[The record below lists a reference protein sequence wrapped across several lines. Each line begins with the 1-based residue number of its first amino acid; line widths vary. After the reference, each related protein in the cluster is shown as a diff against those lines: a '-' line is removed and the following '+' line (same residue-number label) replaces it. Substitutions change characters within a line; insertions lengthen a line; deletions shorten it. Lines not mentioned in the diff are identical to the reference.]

1 MTIKKKILPSNPN
14 ESHGSRIEISA
25 RSRFAKSSC
34 CITYAHCQLSQQ
46 CPLET
51 FADSCQTVG
60 PWCPCFFC
68 FRRSAGPAKQFTT
81 LPLSPMEEYT
91 QAKTRQSQTAKNKKQ
106 WTSFPLPKTAAPPF
120 VDAQIGTLSWNIF
133 QDYQAMFAETNFTLS
148 RLDFDIQEKHR
159 AKLFWEV
166 PLTLRVPVP
175 IR

>member
-1 MTIKKKILPSNPN
+1 MTIVRNILPSNPN
-14 ESHGSRIEISA
+14 ESNGSRIEISA
-25 RSRFAKSSC
+25 RSKFAKSSC

-68 FRRSAGPAKQFTT
+68 FRRSAGPAKQSLQLFHYPPWRSTRRQKPGKAR
-81 LPLSPMEEYT
+81 LPKIKSSEHP
-91 QAKTRQSQTAKNKKQ
+91 
-106 WTSFPLPKTAAPPF
+106 FPLPKTAAPPF
-120 VDAQIGTLSWNIF
+120 VDAQIGTLSWNSF

-159 AKLFWEV
+159 AKLFW
-166 PLTLRVPVP
+166 RFH
-175 IR
+175 

>member
-1 MTIKKKILPSNPN
+1 
-14 ESHGSRIEISA
+14 
-25 RSRFAKSSC
+25 
-34 CITYAHCQLSQQ
+34 
-46 CPLET
+46 
-51 FADSCQTVG
+51 
-60 PWCPCFFC
+60 
-68 FRRSAGPAKQFTT
+68 
-81 LPLSPMEEYT
+81 MEEYT

-148 RLDFDIQEKHR
+148 RLDFAIQEKHR

-166 PLTLRVPVP
+166 PLTLRVP